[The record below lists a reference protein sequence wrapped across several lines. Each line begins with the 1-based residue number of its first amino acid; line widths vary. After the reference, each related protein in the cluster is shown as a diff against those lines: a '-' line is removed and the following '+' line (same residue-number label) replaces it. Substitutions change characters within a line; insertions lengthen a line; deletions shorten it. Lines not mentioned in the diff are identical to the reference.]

1 MSKGSSKRAETLT
14 LKPSEF
20 KSALRD
26 VVKAGRAPF
35 VWGPPGIGKSQISKQ
50 VAQELEYDTF
60 NDIRLSQ
67 MEPTDLRGIPMP
79 GTDSKG
85 RPVVQWSR
93 PDFFDP
99 DTNEGDK
106 SSRDADGTPS
116 ENKKFRKAFYLFD
129 EMNSA
134 AQSIQAAAYQI
145 VLDKQLGP
153 HKMGPRDFVMAAG
166 NRETDKGATFKMP
179 TPLLNRFV
187 HLELAPDFDDW
198 QEHAL
203 GAMFNPFVVGY
214 LTFAK
219 QDMFQ
224 FDPSSASRGYPTPRS
239 WEAVSDIFNAG
250 PTSSEG
256 ILTSLVAG
264 AVGEGIAVKFME
276 YRKKAES
283 LPDPSEILKGR
294 IKKLDAKAD
303 VSLMYT
309 LTTSLCYELKTASDK
324 ADKAT
329 TDKHNVKKEW
339 HAMSD
344 NFLGFMLDNFT
355 PELVIMGARTAM
367 AIHRLDLDP
376 EEMKNWERFAEKYQ
390 NLILGT

>member
-1 MSKGSSKRAETLT
+1 MSKSGNKRTDTLT

-26 VVKAGRAPF
+26 IVKSGRAPF
-35 VWGPPGIGKSQISKQ
+35 VWGPPGIGKSQIAKQ
-50 VAQELEYDTF
+50 VSNELGFDAF
-60 NDIRLSQ
+60 QDVRLSQ
-67 MEPTDLRGIPMP
+67 MEPTDIRGIPMP
-79 GTDSKG
+79 TKDSKG
-85 RPVVQWSR
+85 RDVVKWSR

-99 DTNEGDK
+99 DTVEGDK
-106 SSRDADGTPS
+106 HSTGKDQNGEAY
-116 ENKKFRKAFYLFD
+116 RKAFYLFD

-134 AQSIQAAAYQI
+134 PQSIQAAAYQI

-166 NRETDKGATFKMP
+166 NRDTDKGSTFKMP
-179 TPLLNRFV
+179 TPLLNRFI

-203 GAMFNPFVVGY
+203 GAMFDPNVVGY

-239 WEAVSDIFNAG
+239 WEMVSDLLKAG
-250 PTSSEG
+250 PTSGEG
-256 ILTSLVAG
+256 ILTSMVAG
-264 AVGEGIAVKFME
+264 AVSDGVAVKFME
-276 YRKKAES
+276 YRRKAKD
-283 LPDPSEILKGR
+283 LPNPSDILSGK
-294 IKKLDAKAD
+294 ITKLERQD

-309 LTTSLCYELKTASDK
+309 LTTSLCYELKTQNDK
-324 ADKAT
+324 AQAAKDRELTKQWHKA
-329 TDKHNVKKEW
+329 
-339 HAMSD
+339 SD

-367 AIHRLDLDP
+367 AIHKLELNP
-376 EEMKNWERFAEKYQ
+376 EEMKNWDRFADDYQ
-390 NLILGT
+390 DLILKT